1 MNQLINTNSQMLCKR
16 TFAAGASSQCY
27 WDELILSKCELMLL
41 KCQINTNTNK
51 NGILLSAKWLERV
64 LKYSYLDSIILKNL
78 FMFVSFLTIL
88 CWSDITLTV
97 HWEDAPTVLWTR
109 EVFSGKIQSVLL
121 YLMYL
126 LRAPYRRQA
135 LL

>member
-1 MNQLINTNSQMLCKR
+1 MNQLINTNSQLLCKR

-41 KCQINTNTNK
+41 KYQINPNTNK

-88 CWSDITLTV
+88 CWSDIILALAQTLLAFAHTLIALA
-97 HWEDAPTVLWTR
+97 HTLIALTHLNSTEKLHR
-109 EVFSGKIQSVLL
+109 LL
-121 YLMYL
+121 
-126 LRAPYRRQA
+126 
-135 LL
+135 